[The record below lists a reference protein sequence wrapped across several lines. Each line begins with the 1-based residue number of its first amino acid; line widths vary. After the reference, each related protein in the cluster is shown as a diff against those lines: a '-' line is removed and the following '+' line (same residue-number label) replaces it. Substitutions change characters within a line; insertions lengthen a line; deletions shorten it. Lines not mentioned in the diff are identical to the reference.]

1 MFLSKYRI
9 VYLTLQVTGVCDAI
23 LAAVDA
29 STLGLNRDAVVM
41 ADAREYLSLGQILF
55 VIVMTHVDHDRIE
68 RQVAG
73 NFSNLIL
80 ILGVVEV
87 QCDRYAG

>member
-1 MFLSKYRI
+1 MR
-9 VYLTLQVTGVCDAI
+9 LTLQVTGVRNTI

-29 STLGLNRDAVVM
+29 STLGLNRDAVVV
-41 ADAREYLSLGQILF
+41 ADAGENLGLGQIFF
-55 VIVMTHVDHDRIE
+55 VIVVTHVHHDGVE
-68 RQVAG
+68 RQVAS
-73 NFSNLIL
+73 NFSDLVL